1 MGQSQC
7 LAKVTDCKSAT
18 SEPLDIPL
26 TFTQSWSIDFM
37 SDALENGRKIRTF
50 NVIDDFNR
58 EVLHIEADYSVRSS
72 HVVWIL
78 KHLANRYGK
87 PKKIR
92 MDNGPEFITH
102 LIQTCSL
109 VNDIHFTYI
118 QQGKPTQNSLIER
131 FNKTFREGVL
141 DAYVF
146 STLDEVR
153 EVTSEWVEDYNHY
166 RPHNALGG
174 LSPVMWKNGQQAP
187 AKAFATADHFSKS
200 VNNNNNRKL
209 KEITTFEQ
217 Y

>member
-1 MGQSQC
+1 
-7 LAKVTDCKSAT
+7 
-18 SEPLDIPL
+18 
-26 TFTQSWSIDFM
+26 M
-37 SDALENGRKIRTF
+37 SDALVNGRKFRTF

-58 EVLHIEADYSVRSS
+58 EILFVETDYS
-72 HVVWIL
+72 L
-78 KHLANRYGK
+78 KSQRVIWVLNHLVMRYGK
-87 PKKIR
+87 PVKIR
-92 MDNGPEFITH
+92 MDNGPEFIST
-102 LIQTCSL
+102 IAKDWSL
-109 VNDIHFTYI
+109 MQGIVFQYI
-118 QQGKPTQNSLIER
+118 QPGKPTQNALIER
-131 FNKTFREGVL
+131 FNRSLREGVL

-174 LSPVMWKNGQQAP
+174 LSSVMWKNGQQAP